1 MSVRNYILSKF
12 LSGTTKNNVEMDITQ
27 LSLNGSYAIDNPKD
41 VISEEIYVS
50 LSGFLDPKY
59 SIYSIRGMLD
69 TDGKHK
75 LSCYDDGMSSL
86 VADYAIIS
94 VDNEKKT
101 YFYEVHGNFR
111 SRRVYKVSEIED
123 AKVGYMVSEHII
135 APEPGVPLIER
146 VHVPIFR
153 DLEKALRYKR
163 QKMKSYHCSRGAENS
178 GYRITVV
185 DISEMIKSD
194 WYKKNLEI
202 YNDITKYELNE
213 EDYRYIADLDEAK
226 MAVFADAYDEL
237 TPIEQSIVNM
247 HIFEEMRPYIS
258 AEYLPF
264 LTEDLEDADAAE
276 IEEVA
281 DDAILYAL
289 INAQSAEQF
298 AEIHKKL
305 GPNDYRVGALTDA
318 IYQEHPDVGYIVLTV
333 DGNFGWYPEVYAINE
348 WEGSKDSPY
357 HGVFQ
362 KNWADTLLCL
372 KEYHPELIVKN
383 LPTKAEVEKYND
395 MYQETLATERR
406 KHSEFKFGYNDYEGR
421 PTVTGDWYYDGLK
434 SSNVLKNITFY
445 RDYGEY
451 VFSKEEC
458 LTLLNGDEIT
468 IENYKTK
475 SGKELTIRGKLRDCS
490 DIDADYV
497 DVQFAR
503 TDIDPENRARMYA
516 SLGIEG
522 GIGGI

>member
-1 MSVRNYILSKF
+1 MAVRSYILSKF
-12 LSGTTKNNVEMDITQ
+12 LSGTTKDNVELDVTQ
-27 LSLNGSYAIDNPKD
+27 LALNGSYAIDNPKD
-41 VISEEIYVS
+41 VIAEEMYVA
-50 LSGFLDPKY
+50 LSGFLDPRY
-59 SIYSIRGMLD
+59 TSHNLRIMLD
-69 TDGKHK
+69 ADGKHK
-75 LSCYDDGMSSL
+75 LACYDDGMSAL
-86 VADYAIIS
+86 VADYVVVS
-94 VDNEKKT
+94 VDNEKRS

-111 SRRVYKVSEIED
+111 SRRIYKVSEIED
-123 AKVGYMVSEHII
+123 AKLGYMVSEHII
-135 APEPGVPLIER
+135 APEPGCPLIER

-153 DLEKALRYKR
+153 DLEKAIRYKK
-163 QKMKSYHCSRGAENS
+163 QKMKTYHCSKGAENS

-185 DISEMIKSD
+185 DTGEMIKSD

-202 YNDITKYELNE
+202 YDDIKKYELNE

-237 TPIEQSIVNM
+237 TPAEQSIVNM

-264 LTEDLEDADAAE
+264 LTEDLDDADAEE

-298 AEIHKKL
+298 EEIHRKL
-305 GPNDYRVGALTDA
+305 GPNEYRVGALTDD
-318 IYQEHPDVGYIVLTV
+318 IYQEHPDEGYIVLTV
-333 DGNFGWYPEVYAINE
+333 DGNFGWYPECYAINE

-372 KEYHPELIVKN
+372 KEYHPELIVKSLPSKDEVSKYEN
-383 LPTKAEVEKYND
+383 L
-395 MYQETLATERR
+395 YQEEQATERK
-406 KHSEFKFGYNDYEGR
+406 KHTEFKFGYDDYEGR
-421 PTVTGDWYYDGLK
+421 PTVTGHWYYEGLK
-434 SSNVLKNITFY
+434 SSKVLKNITFW
-445 RDYGEY
+445 RDYGDY
-451 VFSKEEC
+451 TFSKAEA
-458 LTLLNGDEIT
+458 LALLNGEEIT
-468 IENYKTK
+468 IEKYKTK
-475 SGKELTIRGKLRDCS
+475 SGRELTIRGKLRDCS

-503 TDIDPENRARMYA
+503 TDIDPEARAKMYA
-516 SLGIEG
+516 SIGIDSNM
-522 GIGGI
+522 GI